1 MSQQTSLLFSKIKI
15 ATESDNKV
23 LSETHLGFYSNY
35 SRFVLK
41 ALRKSSFQEFFY
53 WVLLSENIE
62 EKNVN
67 AVDIKIFPAL
77 RKNGFNI
84 VGKCNIFRGKIRI
97 YPKTSNF
104 CDAFSKKFGKNI
116 LIAYVGN
123 RARAALIHE
132 VLHLKYG
139 SNEQKVRELTEAYYS
154 VYLQRQVTKDSAV
167 LQNLIFNAK
176 KPSLY

>member
-23 LSETHLGFYSNY
+23 VSETHLGFYSNY

-104 CDAFSKKFGKNI
+104 CDAFKKNS
-116 LIAYVGN
+116 
-123 RARAALIHE
+123 
-132 VLHLKYG
+132 LKL
-139 SNEQKVRELTEAYYS
+139 N
-154 VYLQRQVTKDSAV
+154 
-167 LQNLIFNAK
+167 F
-176 KPSLY
+176 